1 MYGDLIRSAQIKNQG
16 VIIKCNV
23 DKLYDVVKYM
33 MTIKYRNYK
42 SLLIAALIYQ
52 MLINICA
59 HTHTHMVGPE
69 DCKKFA

>member
-52 MLINICA
+52 MLINILYA
-59 HTHTHMVGPE
+59 HTHTHGW
-69 DCKKFA
+69 ARRL